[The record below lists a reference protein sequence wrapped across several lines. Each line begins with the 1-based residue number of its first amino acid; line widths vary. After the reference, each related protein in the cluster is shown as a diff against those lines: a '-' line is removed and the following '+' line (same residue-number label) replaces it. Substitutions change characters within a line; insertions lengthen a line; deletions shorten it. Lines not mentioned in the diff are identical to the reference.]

1 LANSVEIGMWK
12 SEQGH
17 TVHEL
22 LIAMAIFSVVSAQA
36 YNAFLSSS
44 QRLVLQNE
52 IVEMQTDTQ
61 AAMDF
66 MVRELRL
73 AFGAPTITMTVITD
87 DTITFDRLEDAGY
100 SSGGN
105 TTTTL
110 HDTKKTW
117 SSSSFTTSYTV
128 RIISGPGAGQA
139 RSISANTST
148 QLTVASAWGTP
159 PDSSSFYVITRK
171 KAFTR
176 TSTSDNVLRYTA
188 GGSVNQPLADLITS
202 HTFSQPDAH
211 TIGITLTAQTRNVDP
226 NTGQKRQYTLTETVL
241 RRN

>member
-1 LANSVEIGMWK
+1 MWK
-12 SEQGH
+12 SEQGF
-17 TVHEL
+17 TVNEL
-22 LIAMAIFSVVSAQA
+22 LVAVAKFSVVLAEA

-44 QRLVLQNE
+44 QRLMLQNE
-52 IVEMQTDTQ
+52 LVEMQTDAR
-61 AAMDF
+61 AAMNF
-66 MVRELRL
+66 MVQELRL
-73 AFGAPTITMTVITD
+73 AFGTPSITTTMTTN

-105 TTTTL
+105 TITTL
-110 HDTKKTW
+110 HDTRKTW
-117 SSSSFTTSYTV
+117 SASNFTTSYTV
-128 RIISGPGAGQA
+128 RIISGTGAGQT

-148 QLTVASAWGTP
+148 QLTVSSAWETP

-188 GGSVNQPLADLITS
+188 GGSVNQPLANLITS
-202 HTFSQPDAH
+202 HTFSQPDAN
-211 TIGITLTAQTRNVDP
+211 TISITLTAQTRNIDP
-226 NTGQKRQYTLTETVL
+226 NTQQKRQYTLNETVL

>member
-1 LANSVEIGMWK
+1 MWK
-12 SEQGH
+12 SEQGL
-17 TVHEL
+17 TVNEL
-22 LIAMAIFSVVSAQA
+22 LLAVAIVSVLSAEA
-36 YNAFLSSS
+36 YNALVSSS
-44 QRLVLQNE
+44 QRLVLQNG
-52 IVEMQTDTQ
+52 IIEMQTDAR

-73 AFGAPTITMTVITD
+73 AFGPPTISTTVTTN

-100 SSGGN
+100 SSGSN
-105 TTTTL
+105 TITTL
-110 HDTKKTW
+110 NDTRKTW
-117 SSSSFTTSYTV
+117 SSSNFTTSYTV
-128 RIISGPGAGQA
+128 GIISGTGAGQA
-139 RSISANTST
+139 RSISAHTST
-148 QLTVASAWGTP
+148 RLTVSSPWDTP
-159 PDSSSFYVITRK
+159 PDSSSVYVITRR

-176 TSTSDNVLRYTA
+176 TSASDNVLRYTA

-226 NTGQKRQYTLTETVL
+226 KTGQKRQYTLSETVL

>member
-1 LANSVEIGMWK
+1 MWK
-12 SEQGH
+12 SEQGF
-17 TVHEL
+17 TVTEL
-22 LIAMAIFSVVSAQA
+22 LVAMAIFSVVLAEA
-36 YNAFLSSS
+36 YSAFLSAS

-52 IVEMQTDTQ
+52 LVEMQTDAR
-61 AAMDF
+61 AAMNF
-66 MVRELRL
+66 MVQELRL
-73 AFGAPTITMTVITD
+73 AFGTPSITTTVTTN

-105 TTTTL
+105 TITTL
-110 HDTKKTW
+110 HDTRKTW
-117 SSSSFTTSYTV
+117 SASSFITSYTV
-128 RIISGPGAGQA
+128 RIISGTGAGQA

-148 QLTVASAWGTP
+148 QLTVSSAWETP

-202 HTFSQPDAH
+202 HTFSQPDAK

-226 NTGQKRQYTLTETVL
+226 NTRQKRQYTLTETVL

>member
-1 LANSVEIGMWK
+1 MGIGMWK

-17 TVHEL
+17 TVNEL
-22 LIAMAIFSVVSAQA
+22 LIAVAILSVLSAEA
-36 YNAFLSSS
+36 YNAFLSSA
-44 QRLVLQNE
+44 QRLVRQNA
-52 IVEMQTDTQ
+52 IVEMQTDAQ

-73 AFGAPTITMTVITD
+73 AFGTPTITTTVTTN

-117 SSSSFTTSYTV
+117 SPGNFTTSYTV
-128 RIISGPGAGQA
+128 RIISGTGTGQA
-139 RSISANTST
+139 RNISANTST
-148 QLTVASAWGTP
+148 RLTVASAWGTP
-159 PDSSSFYVITRK
+159 PDSSSLYVITRK

-176 TSTSDNVLRYTA
+176 TSISDNVLRYTA

-202 HTFSQPDAH
+202 HTFSQPDAN

-226 NTGQKRQYTLTETVL
+226 NTRQKHQYTLTETVL

>member
-1 LANSVEIGMWK
+1 MWK
-12 SEQGH
+12 SEQGL
-17 TVHEL
+17 TVNEL
-22 LIAMAIFSVVSAQA
+22 LIAVAILSVLSAQA

-52 IVEMQTDTQ
+52 IVEMQTDAR

-73 AFGAPTITMTVITD
+73 AFGTPIITTTVTPN

-100 SSGGN
+100 SSGSN
-105 TTTTL
+105 ITTTL
-110 HDTKKTW
+110 NDTSKTW
-117 SSSSFTTSYTV
+117 TSSNFTTSYTV
-128 RIISGPGAGQA
+128 RIISGTGAGQV

-148 QLTVASAWGTP
+148 QLTVSSAWGTP
-159 PDSSSFYVITRK
+159 PDSSSFYVITRQ
-171 KAFTR
+171 KAFIR
-176 TSTSDNVLRYTA
+176 TSASDNVLRYTA
-188 GGSVNQPLADLITS
+188 GGSVNQPLANCITS
-202 HTFSQPDAH
+202 HTFSQPDAN
-211 TIGITLTAQTRNVDP
+211 TIGITLTAQIRKVDP

>member
-1 LANSVEIGMWK
+1 MWK
-12 SEQGH
+12 SEQGLAAN
-17 TVHEL
+17 EL
-22 LIAMAIFSVVSAQA
+22 LIAMAIVSVLSAQA

-44 QRLVLQNE
+44 QRLVRQHEL
-52 IVEMQTDTQ
+52 VEMQTDAR

-73 AFGAPTITMTVITD
+73 AFGTLTITTTVATH
-87 DTITFDRLEDAGY
+87 DTITFDRLEDAGS

-110 HDTKKTW
+110 HDTRKTW
-117 SSSSFTTSYTV
+117 SASSFTPSYTV
-128 RIISGPGAGQA
+128 RIIAGTGAGQA

-148 QLTVASAWGTP
+148 QLTVSSAWGTP

-188 GGSVNQPLADLITS
+188 GGSVNQPLANLITN
-202 HTFSQPDAH
+202 HTFSQPDAN
-211 TIGITLTAQTRNVDP
+211 TIGITLTAQTRNSDP
-226 NTGQKRQYTLTETVL
+226 NTQHKRQYTLSETVL

>member
-1 LANSVEIGMWK
+1 MWK
-12 SEQGH
+12 SEQGF
-17 TVHEL
+17 TVNEL
-22 LIAMAIFSVVSAQA
+22 LVVVAIFSVVLAEA

-52 IVEMQTDTQ
+52 LVEMQTDAR
-61 AAMDF
+61 AAMNF
-66 MVRELRL
+66 MVQELRL
-73 AFGAPTITMTVITD
+73 AFGPPSITTTVTTN

-105 TTTTL
+105 TITTL
-110 HDTKKTW
+110 HDTRKTW
-117 SSSSFTTSYTV
+117 SASNFTPSYTV
-128 RIISGPGAGQA
+128 TIISGTGAGQA

-148 QLTVASAWGTP
+148 QLTVSSAWETP

-188 GGSVNQPLADLITS
+188 GGSVNQPLANLITS
-202 HTFSQPDAH
+202 HTFSQPDANM
-211 TIGITLTAQTRNVDP
+211 ISITLTAQTRNGDP
-226 NTGQKRQYTLTETVL
+226 NTQHKRQYTLAETVL

>member
-1 LANSVEIGMWK
+1 MWK
-12 SEQGH
+12 SEQGF
-17 TVHEL
+17 TVNEL
-22 LIAMAIFSVVSAQA
+22 LVAVAIFSVVLAQA

-44 QRLVLQNE
+44 RRLMLQNE
-52 IVEMQTDTQ
+52 LVEMQTDAR
-61 AAMDF
+61 AAMNF
-66 MVRELRL
+66 MVQELRL
-73 AFGAPTITMTVITD
+73 AFGTPIITTTVTTN

-110 HDTKKTW
+110 HDTRKTW
-117 SSSSFTTSYTV
+117 SASSFTTTYTV
-128 RIISGPGAGQA
+128 RIMSGTGAGQA
-139 RSISANTST
+139 RSINVNTST
-148 QLTVASAWGTP
+148 QLTVSSAWETP

-188 GGSVNQPLADLITS
+188 GGSVNQPLANLITS
-202 HTFSQPDAH
+202 HTFSQPDAN
-211 TIGITLTAQTRNVDP
+211 TISITLTAQTKNVDP
-226 NTGQKRQYTLTETVL
+226 NAQQKRQYTLTETVL

>member
-1 LANSVEIGMWK
+1 MWK
-12 SEQGH
+12 SEQGF
-17 TVHEL
+17 TVNEL
-22 LIAMAIFSVVSAQA
+22 LVAVAIFSVVLAGA

-52 IVEMQTDTQ
+52 LIEMQTDAR

-73 AFGAPTITMTVITD
+73 AFGTPIITTTATTN
-87 DTITFDRLEDAGY
+87 DTITFNRLEDAGS

-110 HDTKKTW
+110 HDTRKTW
-117 SSSSFTTSYTV
+117 SASSLTASYTV
-128 RIISGPGAGQA
+128 RIISGTGAGQA

-148 QLTVASAWGTP
+148 QLTVSRAWETP

-188 GGSVNQPLADLITS
+188 GGSVNQPLANLITS
-202 HTFSQPDAH
+202 HTFSQPDANM
-211 TIGITLTAQTRNVDP
+211 ISITLTAQTRNGDP
-226 NTGQKRQYTLTETVL
+226 NTQHKRQYTLAETVL

>member
-1 LANSVEIGMWK
+1 MWK
-12 SEQGH
+12 SEQGF
-17 TVHEL
+17 TVTEL
-22 LIAMAIFSVVSAQA
+22 LLAMAIFSVVLAEA
-36 YNAFLSSS
+36 YSAFLSSS

-52 IVEMQTDTQ
+52 LVEMQTDAR
-61 AAMDF
+61 AAMNF
-66 MVRELRL
+66 MVQELRL
-73 AFGAPTITMTVITD
+73 AFGTPSITTTVTTN
-87 DTITFDRLEDAGY
+87 DTIIFDRLEDAGY

-110 HDTKKTW
+110 HDTRKTW

-148 QLTVASAWGTP
+148 QLTVSSAWATP

-202 HTFSQPDAH
+202 HTFSQPAANM
-211 TIGITLTAQTRNVDP
+211 ISITLTAQTRNSDP
-226 NTGQKRQYTLTETVL
+226 KTQQKRQYTLTETVL

>member
-1 LANSVEIGMWK
+1 MWK
-12 SEQGH
+12 SEQGF
-17 TVHEL
+17 TVTEL
-22 LIAMAIFSVVSAQA
+22 LVAMAIFSVVLAEA
-36 YNAFLSSS
+36 YTAFLSSS

-52 IVEMQTDTQ
+52 LVEMQTDAR
-61 AAMDF
+61 AAMNF
-66 MVRELRL
+66 MVQELRL
-73 AFGAPTITMTVITD
+73 AFGTPSITTTVTTN
-87 DTITFDRLEDAGY
+87 DTIIFDRLEDAGY

-105 TTTTL
+105 TTTAL
-110 HDTKKTW
+110 NDTRKTW
-117 SSSSFTTSYTV
+117 SPSSFITSYTV
-128 RIISGPGAGQA
+128 RIISGTGAGQA

-148 QLTVASAWGTP
+148 QLTVSSAWETP

-188 GGSVNQPLADLITS
+188 GGSVNQPLANLIMS
-202 HTFSQPDAH
+202 HTFSQPDAK

-226 NTGQKRQYTLTETVL
+226 NIRQKRQYTLTETVL

>member
-1 LANSVEIGMWK
+1 MWK
-12 SEQGH
+12 SEQGF
-17 TVHEL
+17 TVNEL
-22 LIAMAIFSVVSAQA
+22 LVAVAIFSVVLAGA

-52 IVEMQTDTQ
+52 LIEMQTDAR

-73 AFGAPTITMTVITD
+73 AFGTPIITTTATTN
-87 DTITFDRLEDAGY
+87 DTITFDRLEDAGS

-110 HDTKKTW
+110 HDTRKTW
-117 SSSSFTTSYTV
+117 SASSLTASYTL
-128 RIISGPGAGQA
+128 RIISGTGAGQA

-148 QLTVASAWGTP
+148 QLTVSRAWETP

-188 GGSVNQPLADLITS
+188 GGSVNQPLANLITS
-202 HTFSQPDAH
+202 HTFSQPDANM
-211 TIGITLTAQTRNVDP
+211 ISITLTAQTRNGDP
-226 NTGQKRQYTLTETVL
+226 NTQHKRQYTLAETVL

>member
-1 LANSVEIGMWK
+1 
-12 SEQGH
+12 
-17 TVHEL
+17 
-22 LIAMAIFSVVSAQA
+22 MAIFSVVSAGA

-52 IVEMQTDTQ
+52 LIEMQTDAR

-73 AFGAPTITMTVITD
+73 AFGTPIITTTATTN
-87 DTITFDRLEDAGY
+87 DTITFDRLEDAGS

-110 HDTKKTW
+110 HDTRKTW
-117 SSSSFTTSYTV
+117 SASSLTASYTV
-128 RIISGPGAGQA
+128 RIISGTGAGQA

-148 QLTVASAWGTP
+148 QLTVSSAWDTP

-188 GGSVNQPLADLITS
+188 GGSVNQPLANLITS
-202 HTFSQPDAH
+202 HTFSQPDANM
-211 TIGITLTAQTRNVDP
+211 ISITLTAQTRNGDP
-226 NTGQKRQYTLTETVL
+226 NTQHKRQYTLTETVL

>member
-1 LANSVEIGMWK
+1 MWK
-12 SEQGH
+12 SEQGF
-17 TVHEL
+17 TVNEL
-22 LIAMAIFSVVSAQA
+22 LITVAILSVLSAQA

-44 QRLVLQNE
+44 RRLVLQNE
-52 IVEMQTDTQ
+52 IVEMQTDAR

-73 AFGAPTITMTVITD
+73 AFGPPTITATVTTN

-105 TTTTL
+105 TITTL
-110 HDTKKTW
+110 NDTRKTW
-117 SSSSFTTSYTV
+117 SSSNFTTSYTV
-128 RIISGPGAGQA
+128 GIISGTGAGQA
-139 RSISANTST
+139 RSISAHTST
-148 QLTVASAWGTP
+148 QLTVSSAWDTP
-159 PDSSSFYVITRK
+159 PDSSSFYVITRR

-176 TSTSDNVLRYTA
+176 TSASDNVLRYTA

-202 HTFSQPDAH
+202 HTFSQPDAN

-226 NTGQKRQYTLTETVL
+226 KTGQKRQYTLTETVL

>member
-1 LANSVEIGMWK
+1 MWK
-12 SEQGH
+12 SEQGF

-22 LIAMAIFSVVSAQA
+22 LIAVAILSVISAGA

-44 QRLVLQNE
+44 QRLALQNE
-52 IVEMQTDTQ
+52 IIEMQTEART
-61 AAMDF
+61 AMDF

-73 AFGAPTITMTVITD
+73 AFGTPIITTTVTAN

-110 HDTKKTW
+110 HDTRKTW
-117 SSSSFTTSYTV
+117 AASSFTASYMV
-128 RIISGPGAGQA
+128 RIISGTGAGQA

-148 QLTVASAWGTP
+148 KLTVSSAWGTP
-159 PDSSSFYVITRK
+159 PDSSSFYVITRQ

-176 TSTSDNVLRYTA
+176 TSASDNVLRYTA
-188 GGSVNQPLADLITS
+188 GGSVNQPLAELITS
-202 HTFSQPDAH
+202 HTFSQPDAN
-211 TIGITLTAQTRNVDP
+211 TISITLTAQTKNIDRN
-226 NTGQKRQYTLTETVL
+226 TRQKHQYTLTETVQK
-241 RRN
+241 RN

>member
-1 LANSVEIGMWK
+1 MWK
-12 SEQGH
+12 SEQGL
-17 TVHEL
+17 TVNEL
-22 LIAMAIFSVVSAQA
+22 LLAVAIVSVLSAEA
-36 YNAFLSSS
+36 YNALVSSS
-44 QRLVLQNE
+44 QRLVLQNG
-52 IVEMQTDTQ
+52 IIEMQTDAR

-73 AFGAPTITMTVITD
+73 AFGPPTISTTVSTN

-100 SSGGN
+100 SSGSN
-105 TTTTL
+105 TITTL
-110 HDTKKTW
+110 NDTRKTW
-117 SSSSFTTSYTV
+117 SSSNFTTSYTV
-128 RIISGPGAGQA
+128 GIISGTGAGQA
-139 RSISANTST
+139 RSISAHTST
-148 QLTVASAWGTP
+148 RLTVSSPWDTP
-159 PDSSSFYVITRK
+159 PDSSSVYVITRR

-176 TSTSDNVLRYTA
+176 TSASDNVLRYTA

-226 NTGQKRQYTLTETVL
+226 KTGQKRQYTLTETVL

>member
-1 LANSVEIGMWK
+1 MWK
-12 SEQGH
+12 SEQGF
-17 TVHEL
+17 TVNEL
-22 LIAMAIFSVVSAQA
+22 LVAVAIFSVVLAGA

-52 IVEMQTDTQ
+52 LIEMQTDAR

-73 AFGAPTITMTVITD
+73 AFGTPTITTTVTTN

-110 HDTKKTW
+110 HDTRKTW
-117 SSSSFTTSYTV
+117 SSSSFTASYTV
-128 RIISGPGAGQA
+128 RIISGTGTGQA

-148 QLTVASAWGTP
+148 QLTVSSAWVTP
-159 PDSSSFYVITRK
+159 PDSSSLYVITRK

-176 TSTSDNVLRYTA
+176 TSISDNVLRYTA

-211 TIGITLTAQTRNVDP
+211 TIGITLTAQARNVDP

>member
-1 LANSVEIGMWK
+1 MWK
-12 SEQGH
+12 SEQGF
-17 TVHEL
+17 TVNEL
-22 LIAMAIFSVVSAQA
+22 LVAVAIFSVVLAGA

-52 IVEMQTDTQ
+52 LIEMQTDAR

-73 AFGAPTITMTVITD
+73 AFGTPIITTTATTN
-87 DTITFDRLEDAGY
+87 DTITFDRLEDAGS

-110 HDTKKTW
+110 HDTRKTW
-117 SSSSFTTSYTV
+117 SASSLTASYTV
-128 RIISGPGAGQA
+128 RIISGTGAGQA

-148 QLTVASAWGTP
+148 QLTVSSAWETP

-188 GGSVNQPLADLITS
+188 GGSVNQPLANLITS
-202 HTFSQPDAH
+202 HTFSQPDANM
-211 TIGITLTAQTRNVDP
+211 ISITLTAQTRNGDP
-226 NTGQKRQYTLTETVL
+226 NTQHKRQYTLAETVL

>member
-1 LANSVEIGMWK
+1 MWK
-12 SEQGH
+12 SEQGF
-17 TVHEL
+17 TVYEL
-22 LIAMAIFSVVSAQA
+22 LITVAILGVVLAEA
-36 YNAFLSSS
+36 YNAFVSSS
-44 QRLVLQNE
+44 RRLVLQNE
-52 IVEMQTDTQ
+52 IVEMQTDAR

-73 AFGAPTITMTVITD
+73 AFGTPSITTTVTAN

-105 TTTTL
+105 TTTAL
-110 HDTKKTW
+110 NDTRKTW
-117 SSSSFTTSYTV
+117 SANSFNTSYTV
-128 RIISGPGAGQA
+128 RITSGTGVGQA

-148 QLTVASAWGTP
+148 QLTVANAWETP
-159 PDSSSFYVITRK
+159 PDSSSLYVILRK

-188 GGSVNQPLADLITS
+188 GSSTNQPLADLITD
-202 HTFSQPDAH
+202 HTFSQPDAK
-211 TIGITLTAQTRNVDP
+211 TISITLTAQTRNIDP
-226 NTGQKRQYTLTETVL
+226 NTHHKRQYTLSETVL

>member
-1 LANSVEIGMWK
+1 MWK
-12 SEQGH
+12 SEQGL
-17 TVHEL
+17 TVNEL
-22 LIAMAIFSVVSAQA
+22 LLAVAIVSVLSAEA
-36 YNAFLSSS
+36 YNALLSSS
-44 QRLVLQNE
+44 QRLVLQNG
-52 IVEMQTDTQ
+52 IIEMQTDAR

-73 AFGAPTITMTVITD
+73 AFGPPTISTTVTTN

-100 SSGGN
+100 SSGSN
-105 TTTTL
+105 TITTL
-110 HDTKKTW
+110 NDTRKTW
-117 SSSSFTTSYTV
+117 SSSNFTTSYTV
-128 RIISGPGAGQA
+128 GIISGTGAGQA
-139 RSISANTST
+139 RSISAHTST
-148 QLTVASAWGTP
+148 RLTVSSPWDTP
-159 PDSSSFYVITRK
+159 PDSSSVYVITRR

-176 TSTSDNVLRYTA
+176 TSASDNVLRYTA

-226 NTGQKRQYTLTETVL
+226 KTGQKRQYTLTETVL

>member
-1 LANSVEIGMWK
+1 MWK
-12 SEQGH
+12 SEQGL
-17 TVHEL
+17 TVNEL
-22 LIAMAIFSVVSAQA
+22 LLAVAIVSVLSAEA
-36 YNAFLSSS
+36 YNALVSSS
-44 QRLVLQNE
+44 QRLVLQNG
-52 IVEMQTDTQ
+52 IIEMQTDAR

-73 AFGAPTITMTVITD
+73 AFGPPTISTTVTTN

-100 SSGGN
+100 SSGSN
-105 TTTTL
+105 TITTL
-110 HDTKKTW
+110 NDTRKTW
-117 SSSSFTTSYTV
+117 SSSNFTTSYTV
-128 RIISGPGAGQA
+128 GIISGTGAGQA
-139 RSISANTST
+139 RSISAHTST
-148 QLTVASAWGTP
+148 RLTVSSPWDTP
-159 PDSSSFYVITRK
+159 PDSSSVYVITRR

-176 TSTSDNVLRYTA
+176 TSASDNVLRYTA

-226 NTGQKRQYTLTETVL
+226 KTGQKRQYILTETVL

>member
-1 LANSVEIGMWK
+1 MWK
-12 SEQGH
+12 SEQGF
-17 TVHEL
+17 TVNEL
-22 LIAMAIFSVVSAQA
+22 LVAVAIFSVVLAQA

-52 IVEMQTDTQ
+52 LVEMQTDAR
-61 AAMDF
+61 AAMNF
-66 MVRELRL
+66 MVQELRL
-73 AFGAPTITMTVITD
+73 AFGTPSITTTVTTN

-110 HDTKKTW
+110 NDTRKTW
-117 SSSSFTTSYTV
+117 SAGSFTTSYTV
-128 RIISGPGAGQA
+128 RIMSGTGAGQA

-148 QLTVASAWGTP
+148 KLTVSSAWGTP
-159 PDSSSFYVITRK
+159 PDSSSLYVITRK

-202 HTFSQPDAH
+202 HTFSQPDAN
-211 TIGITLTAQTRNVDP
+211 TISITLTAQTRNVDP
-226 NTGQKRQYTLTETVL
+226 HTQQKRQYTLTETVL

>member
-1 LANSVEIGMWK
+1 MWK
-12 SEQGH
+12 SEQGF
-17 TVHEL
+17 TVNEL
-22 LIAMAIFSVVSAQA
+22 LVAVAIFSVVLAQA

-44 QRLVLQNE
+44 RRLMLQNE
-52 IVEMQTDTQ
+52 LVEMQTDAR
-61 AAMDF
+61 AAMNF
-66 MVRELRL
+66 MVQELRL
-73 AFGAPTITMTVITD
+73 AFGTPIITTTVTTN
-87 DTITFDRLEDAGY
+87 DTITFDRLEDVGY

-110 HDTKKTW
+110 HDTRKTW
-117 SSSSFTTSYTV
+117 SASSFTTTYTV
-128 RIISGPGAGQA
+128 RIMSGTGAGQA
-139 RSISANTST
+139 RSINVNTST
-148 QLTVASAWGTP
+148 QLTVSSAWETP
-159 PDSSSFYVITRK
+159 PDSSSFYVITRQ

-176 TSTSDNVLRYTA
+176 TSTSDNVLRYTT

-226 NTGQKRQYTLTETVL
+226 KTGQKRQYTLTETVL

>member
-1 LANSVEIGMWK
+1 MWK
-12 SEQGH
+12 SEQGF
-17 TVHEL
+17 TVNEL
-22 LIAMAIFSVVSAQA
+22 LVAMAICSVVLAEA

-52 IVEMQTDTQ
+52 IVEMQTEAR
-61 AAMDF
+61 AAMNF
-66 MVRELRL
+66 MAQELRL
-73 AFGAPTITMTVITD
+73 AFGAPIITTAVTPN

-110 HDTKKTW
+110 HDTRKTW
-117 SSSSFTTSYTV
+117 SASSLITSYTV
-128 RIISGPGAGQA
+128 RVISGTGAGQT
-139 RSISANTST
+139 RGISANTPT
-148 QLTVASAWGTP
+148 QLTVSSPWDTP

-176 TSTSDNVLRYTA
+176 TSISDNVLRYTA
-188 GGSVNQPLADLITS
+188 GGSVNQPLANLITS

-211 TIGITLTAQTRNVDP
+211 TVSITLTAQTRSVDP
-226 NTGQKRQYTLTETVL
+226 NTRQKRQYTLTETVL

>member
-1 LANSVEIGMWK
+1 MWK

-17 TVHEL
+17 TVTEL
-22 LIAMAIFSVVSAQA
+22 LIAVAILSVLSAQA

-52 IVEMQTDTQ
+52 TVEMQTDAQ

-73 AFGAPTITMTVITD
+73 VFGTPTITTTVTTN

-105 TTTTL
+105 ATTTL
-110 HDTKKTW
+110 NDTRKTW
-117 SSSSFTTSYTV
+117 SPSSFTTTYTV
-128 RIISGPGAGQA
+128 RIISGTGASQA

-148 QLTVASAWGTP
+148 RLTVSSAWSTP

-188 GGSVNQPLADLITS
+188 GGSVNQPLADLITN
-202 HTFSQPDAH
+202 HTFSQPDAN
-211 TIGITLTAQTRNVDP
+211 TIGITLTAQTRNVAP

>member
-1 LANSVEIGMWK
+1 MWK
-12 SEQGH
+12 SEQGF
-17 TVHEL
+17 TVNEL
-22 LIAMAIFSVVSAQA
+22 LVAMAIFSVVVAGA

-52 IVEMQTDTQ
+52 LIEMQTDAR

-73 AFGAPTITMTVITD
+73 AFGTPIITTTVTTN
-87 DTITFDRLEDAGY
+87 DTITFDRLEDAGS

-110 HDTKKTW
+110 HDTRKTW
-117 SSSSFTTSYTV
+117 PASSFTTSYTV
-128 RIISGPGAGQA
+128 RIIAGTGVGQA

-148 QLTVASAWGTP
+148 QLTVSSAWDTP
-159 PDSSSFYVITRK
+159 PDSSSFYVVTRK

-188 GGSVNQPLADLITS
+188 GGSVNQHLADLITS
-202 HTFSQPDAH
+202 HTFSQPDAK

-226 NTGQKRQYTLTETVL
+226 KTGHKHQYTLPETVL
-241 RRN
+241 NRT

>member
-1 LANSVEIGMWK
+1 MWK
-12 SEQGH
+12 SEQGF
-17 TVHEL
+17 TVNEL
-22 LIAMAIFSVVSAQA
+22 LVAVAIFSVVLAEA

-44 QRLVLQNE
+44 QRLMLQNE
-52 IVEMQTDTQ
+52 LVEMQTDAR
-61 AAMDF
+61 AAMNF
-66 MVRELRL
+66 MVQELRL
-73 AFGAPTITMTVITD
+73 AFGTPSITTTMTTN

-105 TTTTL
+105 TITTL
-110 HDTKKTW
+110 HDTRKTW
-117 SSSSFTTSYTV
+117 SASNFTTSYTV
-128 RIISGPGAGQA
+128 RIISGTGAGQT

-148 QLTVASAWGTP
+148 QLTVSSAWETP

-188 GGSVNQPLADLITS
+188 GGSVNQPLANLITS
-202 HTFSQPDAH
+202 HTFSQPDAN
-211 TIGITLTAQTRNVDP
+211 TISITLTAQTRNIDP
-226 NTGQKRQYTLTETVL
+226 NTQQKRQYTLNETVL

>member
-1 LANSVEIGMWK
+1 MWK

-17 TVHEL
+17 TVTEL
-22 LIAMAIFSVVSAQA
+22 LIAVAILSVLSAQA

-52 IVEMQTDTQ
+52 TVEMQTDAQ

-73 AFGAPTITMTVITD
+73 VFGTPTITTTVTTN

-105 TTTTL
+105 ATTTL
-110 HDTKKTW
+110 NDTRKTW
-117 SSSSFTTSYTV
+117 SPSSFTTTYTV
-128 RIISGPGAGQA
+128 RIISGTGASQA

-148 QLTVASAWGTP
+148 RLTVSSAWSTP

-188 GGSVNQPLADLITS
+188 GGSVNQPLADLITN
-202 HTFSQPDAH
+202 HTFSQPDAK
-211 TIGITLTAQTRNVDP
+211 TIGITLTAQTRNVAP